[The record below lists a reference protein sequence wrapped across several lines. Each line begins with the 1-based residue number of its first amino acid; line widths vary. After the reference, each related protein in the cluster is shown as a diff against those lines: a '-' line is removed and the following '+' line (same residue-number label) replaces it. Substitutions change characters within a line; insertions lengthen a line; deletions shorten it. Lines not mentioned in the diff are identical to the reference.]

1 MISIFNQNKKSSKP
15 KIVYLP
21 KKAKVNTKL
30 LKKKRA
36 KGKINNIINN
46 RKRIRRSSGFLT
58 KFFLAFF
65 VIGVIILSLYF
76 AILFVSKLR
85 KTTSILDIDSG
96 TVLGID
102 EIPAFP
108 FSTFI
113 FEEQIDE
120 EMVRNFLSK
129 GNSAYRIPINS
140 NFTQV
145 NEYYDEKL
153 PELGWSFAIEVPVGS
168 ETMKNGRYWIKGEKG
183 LRIYSKF
190 NDIWYETLTAK
201 EAQEGLAER
210 VKQETERD
218 LLLTKEGIQE
228 LLPDFPWILQVPKE
242 FVISYSVSEF
252 NDLRKMGLQELG
264 GEEKISLTP
273 LDNYKG
279 QGLDYFLDKYITL
292 VNSKEEEKKCG
303 ITRTELAYTEY
314 SRGLRGTISC
324 SDGVHQVGVIVDPYR
339 AVGYVLDG
347 FPNGAP
353 YFESVFSNIRPKE
366 NKRN

>member
-1 MISIFNQNKKSSKP
+1 MKSIFNQNKKRSKP
-15 KIVYLP
+15 KSVYLP
-21 KKAKVNTKL
+21 KKTPVNTRL

-36 KGKINNIINN
+36 KGKIKNILNNQ
-46 RKRIRRSSGFLT
+46 KRVRRPSGFFT

-65 VIGVIILSLYF
+65 IIGISILFLYF

-85 KTTSILDIDSG
+85 KSTSLIDIDSG
-96 TVLGID
+96 TVIGID
-102 EIPAFP
+102 GIPAFP

-113 FEEQIDE
+113 FEEQIEE

-129 GNSAYRIPINS
+129 GNSAYRIPLNS
-140 NFTQV
+140 NFTEV

-153 PELGWSFAIEVPVGS
+153 PELGWTFAIDVPVAS
-168 ETMKNGRYWIKGEKG
+168 ETMKTGRYWVKGEKG

-190 NDIWYETLTAK
+190 NDIWYETITAK
-201 EAQEGLAER
+201 DAQEGLAER

-218 LLLTKEGIQE
+218 LLLAKEGIQE

-252 NDLRKMGLQELG
+252 NDLRKMDLQELG

-273 LDNYKG
+273 LDNYHG
-279 QGLDYFLDKYITL
+279 QGLDYFLDKYIAL
-292 VNSKEEEKKCG
+292 VNTKDVEKNCG
-303 ITRTELAYTEY
+303 ITRTEIAYTEY
-314 SRGLRGTISC
+314 SKGLRGTISC
-324 SDGVHQVGVIVDPYR
+324 TDGVHQVGVIVDPYR
-339 AVGYVLDG
+339 GVGYVLDG

-353 YFESVFSNIRPKE
+353 YFESVFSNIQPKE
-366 NKRN
+366 NKRY